1 MRELLLTK
9 TTSLRVVAWSLLA
22 TIVFLSIIPAAAR
35 PGTGSHNLE
44 HIGIFLLTGFVF
56 ACAYPKRW
64 TVTLALATFA
74 AGVEAVQV
82 FVPGRHA
89 RVSDLIVD
97 VAGIC
102 AGAFLAIVSRTLRG

>member
-9 TTSLRVVAWSLLA
+9 ITSLRVVAWNLLA
-22 TIVFLSIIPAAAR
+22 TIVFLSVIPATAR
-35 PGTGSHNLE
+35 PGTGAHNLE
-44 HIGIFLLTGFVF
+44 HIGIFLVTGFAF
-56 ACAYPKRW
+56 ACSYPKRW
-64 TVTLALATFA
+64 AVTLTLVTFA
-74 AGVEAVQV
+74 AAVEMLQL

-102 AGAFLAIVSRTLRG
+102 AGAFLATISRTLRG